1 MADTPSDDIGSEDA
15 PGEDAP
21 ESLPDAS
28 GNEAVP
34 KEDVPEEAV
43 ADEAFAD
50 EAVADETVA
59 SGAFADEAFAEDIAG
74 AEDFS
79 EKALSERTRR
89 AYRRAW
95 ADFETYCEEVG
106 KDPLPARPVTVAAYL
121 NSRARARPTGRGAPK
136 ERSGEGLDA
145 STLKQ
150 RLAGI
155 KHVHESSGYP
165 SPTTHPQVSQVMQG
179 IRNDTG
185 RQEAL
190 PKTEA
195 APLVSSDLKQALQ
208 VLPGSGAQPPR
219 SETAKRARWLRG
231 LRDRALLLLGFATAL
246 RPRELTQVEKQ
257 HVAREASGPK
267 GGPAAEGLI
276 VHIPRSK
283 ADQEAQGQTVTA
295 LKNEASPTYCPVR
308 ALSRW
313 RRAAR
318 VEEGPLFRG
327 VRLGG
332 TVLPEAIS
340 YRTLNRLV
348 QRACRKAGLEPEGFS
363 STKRRRY
370 SAHSLRAGH
379 VTDASSHG
387 APDNVLMTQTRHEDP
402 KTLRRYD
409 RPAQQL
415 EESSSGFLG
424 LYQE

>member
-155 KHVHESSGYP
+155 KHVHESSGCSLP
-165 SPTTHPQVSQVMQG
+165 DDPPPGLSGDAGHPK
-179 IRNDTG
+179 RH
-185 RQEAL
+185 R
-190 PKTEA
+190 
-195 APLVSSDLKQALQ
+195 AP
-208 VLPGSGAQPPR
+208 
-219 SETAKRARWLRG
+219 
-231 LRDRALLLLGFATAL
+231 
-246 RPRELTQVEKQ
+246 
-257 HVAREASGPK
+257 
-267 GGPAAEGLI
+267 GGPPQNGS
-276 VHIPRSK
+276 RS
-283 ADQEAQGQTVTA
+283 
-295 LKNEASPTYCPVR
+295 
-308 ALSRW
+308 
-313 RRAAR
+313 AR
-318 VEEGPLFRG
+318 IL
-327 VRLGG
+327 
-332 TVLPEAIS
+332 
-340 YRTLNRLV
+340 
-348 QRACRKAGLEPEGFS
+348 
-363 STKRRRY
+363 
-370 SAHSLRAGH
+370 
-379 VTDASSHG
+379 
-387 APDNVLMTQTRHEDP
+387 
-402 KTLRRYD
+402 
-409 RPAQQL
+409 
-415 EESSSGFLG
+415 
-424 LYQE
+424 